1 MTKPESLATEVIL
14 TQSEQT
20 LAKIQLDW
28 IPQPGN
34 YLDLDGETYTVLERR
49 HRYQLKSGRY
59 KLHNIRIYVQPAI
72 RPEEQS
78 LIDGQ
83 WVIGDAT
90 CKYNARSTL
99 IRCAV
104 HPVGPCEGCT
114 HRLERSST

>member
-34 YLDLDGETYTVLERR
+34 YLDLDGETYAVLERR
-49 HRYQLKSGRY
+49 HRYQLKFGRY
-59 KLHNIRIYVQPAI
+59 KLNNIAIYVQPAI

-83 WVIGDAT
+83 LVIGDAT

-114 HRLERSST
+114 HWLERSST